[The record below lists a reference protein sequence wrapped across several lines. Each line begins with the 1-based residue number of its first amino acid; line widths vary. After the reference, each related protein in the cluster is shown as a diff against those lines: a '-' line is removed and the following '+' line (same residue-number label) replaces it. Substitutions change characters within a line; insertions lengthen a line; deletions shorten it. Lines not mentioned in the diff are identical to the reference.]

1 MRIGGIIAIV
11 YLVIGVLV
19 AANRNYLGDINS
31 VGALIDLL
39 LAIVLWPLILLGVD
53 INLAGDGGK
62 GGGKGKGGKG
72 GGGKNGAVLVPAL
85 LYLRAAL
92 ENGMARRTD

>member
-53 INLAGDGGK
+53 INLAGGDKGGK
-62 GGGKGKGGKG
+62 GGGGKN
-72 GGGKNGAVLVPAL
+72 GGKNGAVLVPAL

-92 ENGMARRTD
+92 ETRIAAR

>member
-19 AANRNYLGDINS
+19 AVNRDYLGDINS

-39 LAIVLWPLILLGVD
+39 LAIVLWPLVLLGVD
-53 INLAGDGGK
+53 INLAGGDGK
-62 GGGKGKGGKG
+62 GGGKGGKG
-72 GGGKNGAVLVPAL
+72 KGGGKNGAVLVPAL

-92 ENGMARRTD
+92 ENGMARRAH

>member
-19 AANRNYLGDINS
+19 AVNRDYLGDINS

-39 LAIVLWPLILLGVD
+39 LAIVLWPLVLLGVD
-53 INLAGDGGK
+53 INLAGGDGK
-62 GGGKGKGGKG
+62 GGGKGGKG
-72 GGGKNGAVLVPAL
+72 KGGGKNGAVLVPAL

-92 ENGMARRTD
+92 ENGMAPRAH

>member
-19 AANRNYLGDINS
+19 AVNRDYLGDINS

-39 LAIVLWPLILLGVD
+39 LAIVLWPLVLLGVD
-53 INLAGDGGK
+53 INLAGGDGK
-62 GGGKGKGGKG
+62 GGGKGGKG
-72 GGGKNGAVLVPAL
+72 NGGGKNGAVLVPAL

-92 ENGMARRTD
+92 ENGMARRAH

>member
-19 AANRNYLGDINS
+19 AANRNYLGDIDS

-39 LAIVLWPLILLGVD
+39 LAIVLWPLVLLGVD
-53 INLAGDGGK
+53 INLAGGDGK
-62 GGGKGKGGKG
+62 GGGKGGKG
-72 GGGKNGAVLVPAL
+72 KGGGKNGAVLVPAL

-92 ENGMARRTD
+92 EKGMARRTH